1 MSQHRT
7 TKHRRQQHNNSN
19 IDFFSCRITIQAP
32 FCSILLHSKEVK
44 KQHEYKRSTST
55 TKRFQAVRK
64 AVVLFQTTCSWSWS
78 WTVNLYP
85 QLYSVLSRIS
95 KRRIWW
101 WEMVPSGFPYS
112 NKPFHL
118 LTCHIVSLD
127 RGRFHYFFT
136 YSRRDKNNSLQTDP
150 PSGVTGAPMD
160 TNIMM
165 WQAVIFGPDDTPWEG
180 GTFKLVLE
188 FTEDYPNKAPQVRFL
203 TKMFHPNIYNDG
215 QICLDILQN
224 QWSPIYDISAIL
236 TSIQSLLCDPNPAS
250 PANSEASRLYNE
262 NRREYNRRVR
272 EIVEQSWQDE
282 S

>member
-1 MSQHRT
+1 VTDVSVFLFASCQKKRNENERHARVRLLLLFNLVISPWST
-7 TKHRRQQHNNSN
+7 IIRHDA
-19 IDFFSCRITIQAP
+19 DFFS
-32 FCSILLHSKEVK
+32 FSFFLHTL
-44 KQHEYKRSTST
+44 R
-55 TKRFQAVRK
+55 
-64 AVVLFQTTCSWSWS
+64 
-78 WTVNLYP
+78 
-85 QLYSVLSRIS
+85 
-95 KRRIWW
+95 
-101 WEMVPSGFPYS
+101 
-112 NKPFHL
+112 
-118 LTCHIVSLD
+118 
-127 RGRFHYFFT
+127 
-136 YSRRDKNNSLQTDP
+136 LQNDP
-150 PSGVTGAPMD
+150 PSGVTGAPLD
-160 TNIMM
+160 TNIML

-272 EIVEQSWQDE
+272 EIVEQSWMDD

>member
-1 MSQHRT
+1 MAIILFGHGQG
-7 TKHRRQQHNNSN
+7 
-19 IDFFSCRITIQAP
+19 AP
-32 FCSILLHSKEVK
+32 DE
-44 KQHEYKRSTST
+44 
-55 TKRFQAVRK
+55 
-64 AVVLFQTTCSWSWS
+64 QT
-78 WTVNLYP
+78 
-85 QLYSVLSRIS
+85 
-95 KRRIWW
+95 
-101 WEMVPSGFPYS
+101 EPSHCNFLGRNRYIAIAYIHLTAFLCPTPHPHPYT
-112 NKPFHL
+112 
-118 LTCHIVSLD
+118 LT
-127 RGRFHYFFT
+127 
-136 YSRRDKNNSLQTDP
+136 SLQNDP

-160 TNIMM
+160 NNIMM

-188 FTEDYPNKAPQVRFL
+188 FTEDYPNKAPNVRFL

-272 EIVEQSWQDE
+272 EIVEQSWVDE
-282 S
+282 